1 MLTAARRG
9 ETLGE
14 AGRYDEA
21 LAGLAMAL
29 KAHPADPALMLARA
43 DVYLRAGRTA
53 LAAKDLAA
61 IRSKHAADADQLNGL
76 CWQQA
81 IRNFA
86 LETALA
92 DCDAALKLEP
102 NQANAT
108 DSRAFVLMRLGRLE
122 EALTTYNAALKL
134 RPRLAESLFGR
145 ALTRLRLGQ
154 TDLAQADL
162 AAARASDQRVDI
174 TFAGYGLSAAS
185 GDGKARPA
193 VPG

>member
-1 MLTAARRG
+1 MAPYFERAA
-9 ETLGE
+9 TLGPNSP
-14 AGRYDEA
+14 
-21 LAGLAMAL
+21 L
-29 KAHPADPALMLARA
+29 KAEVARI
-43 DVYLRAGRTA
+43 RTA
-53 LAAKDLAA
+53 SSDPKVQAA
-61 IRSKHAADADQLNGL
+61 
-76 CWQQA
+76 
-81 IRNFA
+81 
-86 LETALA
+86 
-92 DCDAALKLEP
+92 AALSLVEDKVRYL
-102 NQANAT
+102 
-108 DSRAFVLMRLGRLE
+108 
-122 EALTTYNAALKL
+122 ALTTYNAALKL